1 GHRHSKDAD
10 ARQTRTQRRRR
21 RGADADAPI
30 FLQKRSGADGDDPQS
45 HTWCRCGLCVREL
58 PYGAAAV
65 GRLVQVVHLAGRA
78 ESHWF
83 VGELLFGVAAIPI
96 VSSSVIE
103 SLTEAFIS
111 TQTSP
116 AQPAVVRESVRYLER
131 DHLHAIEAV
140 VRLAD
145 ERLRRRCGAPGP
157 PGSQEGPRERVREG
171 RGSNFEYVVMLPG
184 NFYEPPIL

>member
-1 GHRHSKDAD
+1 MRSGHRHSKDAD
-10 ARQTRTQRRRR
+10 ARQTRTRRRRR

-30 FLQKRSGADGDDPQS
+30 ILQTLSGADGNDPQT

-78 ESHWF
+78 ESRRF

-103 SLTEAFIS
+103 SLTEAFLS
-111 TQTSP
+111 
-116 AQPAVVRESVRYLER
+116 AQSLAQSAVVRESVRYLER
-131 DHLHAIEAV
+131 DHLHAIVAV

-171 RGSNFEYVVMLPG
+171 SPTNLFGSS
-184 NFYEPPIL
+184 

>member
-1 GHRHSKDAD
+1 MRSGHRHSKDVD
-10 ARQTRTQRRRR
+10 ARQPQTRTRRRRR

-30 FLQKRSGADGDDPQS
+30 FLQTRSGADGDDPQT
-45 HTWCRCGLCVREL
+45 HIWCRCGLCVREL

-65 GRLVQVVHLAGRA
+65 ARLVQVVHLAGRA
-78 ESHWF
+78 ESHRF

-103 SLTEAFIS
+103 SLMEAFLS
-111 TQTSP
+111 AQSP

-131 DHLHAIEAV
+131 DHLHAIVAV

-145 ERLRRRCGAPGP
+145 ERLHRRCGAPGP

-171 RGSNFEYVVMLPG
+171 SPKNLFWSS
-184 NFYEPPIL
+184 